1 MDIVSNLRESLET
14 GFIVHSHESLYDYQ
28 PQLVVNKKN
37 ENKKILGIILQELKR
52 CKSFN
57 FSVAFL
63 TMSGFAVLVNTLEYL
78 KAKGIKGQVL
88 VSQYQNFT
96 HPDAL
101 NKLMAFE
108 NVVLKIVTKGDFHA
122 KGYIFEHKDHYSL
135 IIGSSNLTASALT
148 SNKEWNLRV
157 AAMRKA
163 KIVLDTLY
171 EFDKEF
177 ESATAVTPEYI
188 KSYQSIYKAQKQF
201 AATQR
206 KSFEAISAKSIIPNE
221 MQKNALDNLTSL
233 RKEGKDKALL
243 ISATGTGKTYLSAF
257 DVAAV
262 NPKRL
267 LFLVHRANIA
277 HKALE
282 SYLKIMPE
290 KSMGIFSG
298 AHKEIEKDYVFSTV
312 QTISRDENLFAIA
325 AEHFD
330 YIVIDETH
338 RAGAITYQKILK
350 HLKPKFLLGM
360 TATPERTDGFDI
372 FKQFDYN
379 IAYEIR
385 LHRALDEEMLCPF
398 HYFGVTD
405 VVVDNAVVGEDA
417 AFLKLVSEERINHII
432 ERSQWYGC
440 DNGDIRGL
448 VFCNSNK
455 VSLELSKAFNERGLK
470 SVALSGESSES
481 EREKAIELLES
492 DDPAIKLDYIFSV
505 DIFNEGI
512 DIPKV
517 NQIIMLRPTQSA
529 IVFVQQ
535 LGRGLRKTNGKSY
548 LTVIDFIGNYNN
560 NYLVPIALYGDS
572 SYNKDNLRKL
582 IAGESDG
589 IPGSSTVNFERI
601 AKERIYAAIDQ
612 AKMNL
617 KRDLISDYDLLKYK
631 LGKIPMMMDFL
642 KHGSRDAFLYV
653 EASHSYFN
661 FVEEREA
668 VFPGTLS
675 AQEKL
680 LLGYI
685 SRDLANGKRIEEV
698 VCLQLLL
705 DSGNIQLDDF
715 KVAIYKK
722 YGYLPSDKTI
732 QSVLQNI
739 NFLFVTEN
747 SVKEG
752 SANKTRKISV
762 GDKYGFNLVIEAGK
776 SIIWHPF
783 ATKLLANDTFV
794 RFTKDVL
801 EYARATYENGYDLN
815 RYIGGFM
822 LYRKYSRKDV
832 FRILNWEENPV
843 AQNVGGYIVSPDKT
857 NCPIFVNYNKAEDIS
872 DTTKY
877 EDAFISNVHFTWFSK
892 SKRTISSPDVQ
903 SILKHKENNMRIPL
917 FIKKSNDEGLD
928 FYYLGDLAVIE
939 GRVSEERM
947 PTSDGKS
954 VSVVK
959 MQMQL
964 SVPVAP
970 ALYVYI
976 TGES

>member
-1 MDIVSNLRESLET
+1 
-14 GFIVHSHESLYDYQ
+14 
-28 PQLVVNKKN
+28 
-37 ENKKILGIILQELKR
+37 
-52 CKSFN
+52 
-57 FSVAFL
+57 
-63 TMSGFAVLVNTLEYL
+63 MSGFAVLVNTLEDL
-78 KAKGIKGQVL
+78 KAKGIRGRVL

-101 NKLMAFE
+101 KKLMSFE
-108 NVVLKIVTKGDFHA
+108 NVALKIVTKGDFHA
-122 KGYIFEHKDHYSL
+122 KGYIFEHNDHYSL

-157 AAMRKA
+157 AAMREA

-171 EFDKEF
+171 EFDREF
-177 ESATAVTPEYI
+177 ESATEVTHEYI
-188 KSYQSIYKAQKQF
+188 KAYQSVYHAQKQF
-201 AATQR
+201 TATQR
-206 KSFEAISAKSIIPNE
+206 KSLEAITAKHILPNE
-221 MQKNALDNLTSL
+221 MQKSALENLTAL

-257 DVAAV
+257 DVASV

-277 HKALE
+277 NKALE

-298 AHKEIEKDYVFSTV
+298 AHKEVEKDYLFSTV
-312 QTISRDENLFAIA
+312 QTVSRDENLYAID

-338 RAGAITYQKILK
+338 RAGAATYQKILK

-405 VVVDNAVVGEDA
+405 VTVDNEIVGEDA

-440 DNGDIRGL
+440 DNGYIRGL
-448 VFCNSNK
+448 VFCNSNN
-455 VSLELSKAFNERGLK
+455 VSRELAKAFNERGFK
-470 SVALSGESSES
+470 TVALSGDSSET
-481 EREKAIELLES
+481 EREKAIERLES
-492 DDPAIKLDYIFSV
+492 DDPAVKLDYIFSV

-512 DIPKV
+512 DIPRV

-535 LGRGLRKTNGKSY
+535 LGRGLRKTDGKHY

-582 IAGESDG
+582 IAGESDA

-601 AKERIYAAIDQ
+601 AKEHIYAAIDQ
-612 AKMNL
+612 AKMHF
-617 KRDLISDYDLLKYK
+617 KKDLVNDYDLLKYK
-631 LGKIPMMMDFL
+631 LGKIPMMMDFME
-642 KHGSRDAFLYV
+642 HGSRDAYLYV
-653 EASHSYFN
+653 DASRSYFD
-661 FVEEREA
+661 FVEERED
-668 VFPGTLS
+668 VLKGTLS
-675 AQEKL
+675 EQEKL
-680 LLGYI
+680 LLECI

-698 VCLQLLL
+698 ILLQMLL
-705 DSGNIQLDDF
+705 DSGHMQLDDF
-715 KVAIYKK
+715 RDAMYRA
-722 YGYLPSDKTI
+722 YGYLPSDRTI
-732 QSVLQNI
+732 SSVLRNI
-739 NFLFVTEN
+739 NLRFVTEN
-747 SVKEG
+747 SEKKG
-752 SANKTRKISV
+752 TDKKASKISV
-762 GDKYGFNLVIEAGK
+762 GEKYGFDLVMKDGG
-776 SIIWHPF
+776 SIVWHPF
-783 ATKLLANDTFV
+783 ITGLLSNEVFV

-801 EYARATYENGYDLN
+801 TYARATYDNGYTPS
-815 RYIGGFM
+815 RYIDGFI

-832 FRILNWEENPV
+832 FRILNWDENPV

-857 NCPIFVNYNKAEDIS
+857 NCPIFVNYHKDESIS

-877 EDAFISNVHFTWFSK
+877 EDAFINNVHFTWFSK
-892 SKRTISSPDVQ
+892 SKRTIASPDVQ
-903 SILKHKENNMRIPL
+903 SILNHKENNMRIPL
-917 FIKKSNDEGLD
+917 FVKKSNDEGLD
-928 FYYLGDLAVIE
+928 FYYMGDLSVME
-939 GRVSEERM
+939 GQVSEDRM

-964 SVPVAP
+964 SVPVKP
-970 ALYVYI
+970 ELYAYI
-976 TGES
+976 TGEA